1 MSTPHDTLSEHP
13 APQRQRVSGLELA
26 FAVAGGPVAWFLQFN
41 AGYALASWPCFP
53 GDHRMQLPMDGYAWS
68 FPVMVAAM
76 IAGVIIALTALWV
89 SWRALRKT
97 RDEGPGDHRHLLEA
111 GTGRTRFLALWGV
124 VLGSGFAIASL
135 ITGVAFIL
143 LPRCAG

>member
-1 MSTPHDTLSEHP
+1 MSAPHQTLSQHP
-13 APQRQRVSGLELA
+13 APHRDRVSALELA

-68 FPVMVAAM
+68 FPAMVVVM
-76 IAGVIIALTALWV
+76 IAGVVIALAALWI
-89 SWRALRKT
+89 SWRALQRT
-97 RDEGPGDHRHLLEA
+97 RQESPGDHRHLLEV
-111 GTGRTRFLALWGV
+111 GSGRTRFLALWGV
-124 VLGSGFAIASL
+124 VLGGGFALASL
-135 ITGVAFIL
+135 VTGVAFVF